1 MVVDTMVMAY
11 ALFGVPDFGLES
23 AKALRKADELLAPA
37 SVEAELLNVVW
48 QWGRGRVSQETAK
61 AVFENSTRL
70 WTELIPVAAIWP
82 MALELA
88 FVTDHSPYDTLFVAA
103 AKLRRTKVLTYDE
116 KLLSLFPG
124 DTMRV

>member
-48 QWGRGRVSQETAK
+48 QWGR
-61 AVFENSTRL
+61 
-70 WTELIPVAAIWP
+70 
-82 MALELA
+82 
-88 FVTDHSPYDTLFVAA
+88 
-103 AKLRRTKVLTYDE
+103 
-116 KLLSLFPG
+116 
-124 DTMRV
+124 

>member
-11 ALFGVPDFGLES
+11 ALLGVPTLGLE
-23 AKALRKADELLAPA
+23 AARALRKADDLLAPA

-48 QWGRGRVSQETAK
+48 QWGRGRVSQETAR

-70 WTELIPVAAIWP
+70 WTELIPVASIWP

-88 FVTDHSPYDTLFVAA
+88 FASGHSPYDTLFVAA

-116 KLLSLFPG
+116 KLLALFPD
-124 DTMRV
+124 DTTRV